1 MSSYDSLQSPSKLF
15 SHNKPGGNA
24 ASTAAKRSLPRE
36 YAFKSPERRGLNF
49 DIVNYPGE
57 LAGTGTGMGTGL
69 ATGLGLK
76 SSANFDHGLGVNSML
91 ATEAKLLD
99 KGRKVAELEAKIEL
113 VLRSNREL
121 VDENQEMKG
130 MLLAQRGEI
139 DSLRARRSRAMDLAL
154 TEELESK
161 NYEHRVEVEKLLAEI
176 TRLQEEFLLAES
188 AKNLEIL
195 AVRDQL
201 ERTHLLTADHLMRSR
216 AGVSE
221 AYEEQIRRMGE
232 VIQFKEEDIEKLL
245 FVHRREKDA
254 LLEEVA
260 ALKSELRHVVALKAN
275 EIGELKFGYEA

>member
-49 DIVNYPGE
+49 DIVNYPSE
-57 LAGTGTGMGTGL
+57 LAGTVGTGMGIGTGM

-76 SSANFDHGLGVNSML
+76 SSANFDHGVNSVL

-121 VDENQEMKG
+121 VDENHEMKG
-130 MLLAQRGEI
+130 MLLAQRSEI

-254 LLEEVA
+254 LLEEVS

-275 EIGELKFGYEA
+275 EISELKFGY

>member
-15 SHNKPGGNA
+15 SHTKPGGNA

-49 DIVNYPGE
+49 DIVNYPSE
-57 LAGTGTGMGTGL
+57 LAGTVGTGTGSATGL

-76 SSANFDHGLGVNSML
+76 SSANFDHGLGANSVL

-130 MLLAQRGEI
+130 MLLAQRSEI

-216 AGVSE
+216 TGVSE

-245 FVHRREKDA
+245 FVHRRDKDA
-254 LLEEVA
+254 LLE
-260 ALKSELRHVVALKAN
+260 
-275 EIGELKFGYEA
+275 